1 MQSHTIMC
9 IHSVINNNVEDSLA
23 TCKFLLTLCWPY
35 LCLSLLWICIHQV
48 QYKHSKTYYFFSLVS
63 SFIVLLSFQKME
75 QSGRLALV
83 TGGGSGIGRA
93 VCQVLASEGAQV
105 VVTDLNLDTCTQT
118 QTVRDYESVWM
129 KVWKRLLLSSLSLNA
144 NQKSRSFKPK
154 IWMLT
159 L

>member
-1 MQSHTIMC
+1 MSTRLSSETQFYSDFEPLTNPQLIKKIVVRFC
-9 IHSVINNNVEDSLA
+9 
-23 TCKFLLTLCWPY
+23 TCKKKVQY
-35 LCLSLLWICIHQV
+35 IHRV

-93 VCQVLASEGAQV
+93 VCQVLAREGAQV

-118 QTVRDYESVWM
+118 QTVRDSEF
-129 KVWKRLLLSSLSLNA
+129 RNL
-144 NQKSRSFKPK
+144 FE
-154 IWMLT
+154 
-159 L
+159 